1 MFKKYCG
8 ILVLFAISTV
18 AFSQDAD
25 KIQPA
30 SGNKS
35 LEVINKDGP
44 NSTTELRI
52 ENISAVFETVPKNI
66 RISNQE
72 DLNTYKRPI
81 LSELNQTRSTYSIY
95 SVESDG
101 KLAYMTATASKKNKS
116 YIVVSDYMQYANRNV
131 DGKTERVGYM
141 IRMRASIYSSSKGI
155 DISGIFP
162 LGVAVKKNKISGS
175 LAIEVHG
182 LSGPDISKYIG
193 SPFSLSEE
201 SLIKAVETAAILRSR
216 IYDDGINVRPVV
228 IPAGSN

>member
-1 MFKKYCG
+1 MFKKFCAF
-8 ILVLFAISTV
+8 IFLFAISNV
-18 AFSQDAD
+18 AFTQGVDQ
-25 KIQPA
+25 KILDVFNNA
-30 SGNKS
+30 K
-35 LEVINKDGP
+35 L
-44 NSTTELRI
+44 NSTAELRI
-52 ENISAVFETVPKNI
+52 DKMSAVFNTVPKNI
-66 RISNQE
+66 QISNQD
-72 DLNTYKRPI
+72 DLNTYKKPI
-81 LSELNQTRSTYSIY
+81 LSELNQTRSNYSIY

-101 KLAYMTATASKKNKS
+101 KLTYMTATASKKNKI
-116 YIVVSDYMQYANRNV
+116 YVVVSDYMQYADRNV
-131 DGKTERVGYM
+131 DGKSERVGYM
-141 IRMRASIYSSSKGI
+141 IRIRASINSSSNGT

-175 LAIEVHG
+175 LAVEVHG